1 MLLLHH
7 FRGNALPM
15 HFGVSLFFCVA
26 KLLHVDL
33 RVPHAPVHTYHLQY
47 LCAMHW
53 FLMLTVNP
61 INKFKPLPAAPA
73 TGENPTFN
81 FVVSI
86 H

>member
-15 HFGVSLFFCVA
+15 HFGVSLFFFSQTA
-26 KLLHVDL
+26 SRRL
-33 RVPHAPVHTYHLQY
+33 RVPHAPVHTYQLQY

-61 INKFKPLPAAPA
+61 INKFKLLPAAPA